1 MNNIVT
7 RYLPRAV
14 LTLAIVVAT
23 GCAVNPDSG
32 RVGMDTRV
40 FNKSSVLSVG
50 GGLLSAAICNQ
61 VFERHGSKEGWT
73 AACGI
78 GGYFLSRAFIDRSSG
93 ILENSRTDETTKW
106 RDPDG
111 RQVSMTPR
119 RTYYNGDQPC
129 REYETEV
136 IIDGR
141 PEIAVGRACRSGD
154 GTWRIQS

>member
-1 MNNIVT
+1 MND
-7 RYLPRAV
+7 LPGKKII
-14 LTLAIVVAT
+14 LAMGIMLLSVAS

-32 RVGMDTRV
+32 RVGVDTQV
-40 FNKSSVLSVG
+40 FNKGSVLSVG

-78 GGYFLSRAFIDRSSG
+78 GGYFLSRAFINRSSG
-93 ILENSRTDETTKW
+93 VLESSETGQTTTW

-119 RTYYNGDQPC
+119 RTYYEGEQPC

-141 PEIAVGRACRSGD
+141 PEIAVGRACRRGD
-154 GTWRIQS
+154 GSWQIQS